1 MPDILL
7 VFWARGGN
15 EDGVRKDDKIQG
27 LVRAMIEIRLY

>member
-1 MPDILL
+1 MCRISSLFSGP
-7 VFWARGGN
+7 GN